1 MSVIKL
7 MFITNRADI
16 AEIAENAGVDRI
28 FIDLESLGKAERQ
41 GGLDTVMS
49 DHKIED
55 VKTVKAVLKKAELL
69 VRINPVHDEKG
80 DIISTEEEIDKVIEN
95 GADIIM
101 LPYYKTLEEVKRF
114 IGAVHGRVKT
124 MLLIETAEAVDIL
137 DDTLK
142 LNAIDEYHIGI
153 NDLSLS
159 LNKKHMFEL
168 LADGTVESITKKLKK
183 AGAFYGFGGIASIGR
198 GDIPAER
205 IILEHYRLGSK
216 MAILSRSFCNV
227 SKMSDIDLIRQKFDS
242 GVNLIRY
249 FEGTIVDTTDFE
261 GNRAEIKKIVKELTD
276 RL

>member
-1 MSVIKL
+1 M
-7 MFITNRADI
+7 
-16 AEIAENAGVDRI
+16 
-28 FIDLESLGKAERQ
+28 
-41 GGLDTVMS
+41 
-49 DHKIED
+49 
-55 VKTVKAVLKKAELL
+55 
-69 VRINPVHDEKG
+69 
-80 DIISTEEEIDKVIEN
+80 
-95 GADIIM
+95 
-101 LPYYKTLEEVKRF
+101 
-114 IGAVHGRVKT
+114 
-124 MLLIETAEAVDIL
+124 
-137 DDTLK
+137 
-142 LNAIDEYHIGI
+142 
-153 NDLSLS
+153 SLS

>member
-101 LPYYKTLEEVKRF
+101 LL
-114 IGAVHGRVKT
+114 
-124 MLLIETAEAVDIL
+124 
-137 DDTLK
+137 
-142 LNAIDEYHIGI
+142 
-153 NDLSLS
+153 
-159 LNKKHMFEL
+159 
-168 LADGTVESITKKLKK
+168 
-183 AGAFYGFGGIASIGR
+183 
-198 GDIPAER
+198 
-205 IILEHYRLGSK
+205 
-216 MAILSRSFCNV
+216 
-227 SKMSDIDLIRQKFDS
+227 
-242 GVNLIRY
+242 
-249 FEGTIVDTTDFE
+249 
-261 GNRAEIKKIVKELTD
+261 
-276 RL
+276 

>member
-69 VRINPVHDEKG
+69 VRINPVHDAKD
-80 DIISTEEEIDKVIEN
+80 DIISTEEEIDKVIDG

-114 IGAVHGRVKT
+114 IGAVHGRVRT